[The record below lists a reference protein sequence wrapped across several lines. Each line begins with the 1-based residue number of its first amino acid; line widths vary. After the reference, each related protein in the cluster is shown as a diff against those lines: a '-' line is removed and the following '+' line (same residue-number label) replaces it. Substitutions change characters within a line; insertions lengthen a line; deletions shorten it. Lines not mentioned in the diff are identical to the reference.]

1 MATTSVDG
9 IGVQGHVVNVEADAS
24 HVLVDHDT
32 FLSGP
37 LEGSFHRVLDLLKVL
52 HLLGNIDKHVSA
64 SGLRT
69 ETPNFLGIIWIPL
82 VLVSELSVS
91 DLWILLGSDLVVL
104 NSLSELISKWLGLH
118 EDSVMLVWRF

>member
-82 VLVSELSVS
+82 VVILELASSFSLV
-91 DLWILLGSDLVVL
+91 LL
-104 NSLSELISKWLGLH
+104 
-118 EDSVMLVWRF
+118 